1 MSPVTHSPDYVEAMT
16 SPQAERPKLSQNA
29 QLAPAERERLEMYE
43 EALYD
48 LEIRGF
54 KYASVL
60 RFSPWDQTLDGVGH
74 NLKKI
79 PGVPIDSE
87 IWRTHQ
93 PRVELRNG
101 LSVPF
106 IHHVITAPYVSVGT
120 RFRGRSEQD
129 STAETKASISLP
141 LELARDIV
149 GQQNQFRTQGGIVCY
164 DSHELPSKVLPATVG
179 WANHQERMP
188 LQDAIEAAVSRMLI
202 HMNDLVN
209 QAEQAY
215 MSDDKNLKREIRGNR
230 FRLAVQYLL
239 NAGQIQHEP
248 QWFTE
253 RSEGSKVK
261 STECP
266 MCLKRGPAGAVQ
278 CEACKY
284 ILDPVKGY
292 GHLYTEESAGG
303 LMTARRM
310 TQLQLKELGLYP
322 RIKPHA
328 EWLEDQNRTG
338 EEEGKRKK
346 KAE

>member
-1 MSPVTHSPDYVEAMT
+1 MPTHSPDYVEAMT
-16 SPQAERPKLSQNA
+16 SPQAPRGRLSQNP
-29 QLAPAERERLEMYE
+29 QLSASERDRLEMYE

-54 KYASVL
+54 KQASVL
-60 RFSPWDQTLDGVGH
+60 RFCPWDQTLDGVAH

-79 PGVPIDSE
+79 PGVPIDGE

-101 LSVPF
+101 LSIPF
-106 IHHVITAPYVSVGT
+106 VHHVITAPYVSVGT
-120 RFRGRSEQD
+120 RFRGRSESD

-149 GQQNQFRTQGGIVCY
+149 GQQNQFRSQGGVVCY
-164 DSHELPSKVLPATVG
+164 DSNELPGKLLHGPTAG
-179 WANHQERMP
+179 WVNHKEQMP
-188 LQDAIEAAVSRMLI
+188 LVDAIEAAVSRMLI
-202 HMNDLVN
+202 HMNELVN

-215 MSDDKNLKREIRGNR
+215 MSDDKNLKREVRGNR
-230 FRLAVQYLL
+230 FRVAVQYLL

-261 STECP
+261 SIDCP
-266 MCLKRGPAGAVQ
+266 MCLKRVAAGAVQ

-284 ILDPVKGY
+284 IIDPVKGY
-292 GHLYTEESAGG
+292 GHLYTEESPGG
-303 LMTARRM
+303 MMTARRM

-328 EWLEDQNRTG
+328 EWLEDQNRAT
-338 EEEGKRKK
+338 EEEGKKRK